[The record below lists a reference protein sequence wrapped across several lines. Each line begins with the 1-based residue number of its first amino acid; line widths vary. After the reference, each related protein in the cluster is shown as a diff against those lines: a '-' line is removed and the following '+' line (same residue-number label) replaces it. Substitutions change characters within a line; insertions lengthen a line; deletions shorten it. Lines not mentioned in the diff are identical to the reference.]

1 MALFVCL
8 ESGRFWFP
16 AQAYLKRMP
25 LYFYDVIVSYNSET
39 DTFRARSPNNEW
51 RMIGRNIEWDRLRSS
66 PAENFSRKFYMSNK
80 NDLKPGD
87 HIEIQRRK
95 RRECPYD
102 WWYAIVGHLESCDE
116 NVNHCSCQQSDM
128 LVVEFMQYQHWI
140 GWRKTV
146 LNRNVYED
154 QADSR
159 LSWLGGIRKLD
170 KEEEIERWKSL
181 LN

>member
-102 WWYAIVGHLESCDE
+102 
-116 NVNHCSCQQSDM
+116 M